1 MGMYQKFLSMA
12 AIVGIKE
19 KSRRENNME
28 KYTYF
33 VVFEYNDFDYTGTG
47 RCNYTRQGPI
57 KNIDDV
63 KNMEKVIK
71 QKHDYDKVLI
81 TNIQRFPI

>member
-1 MGMYQKFLSMA
+1 
-12 AIVGIKE
+12 
-19 KSRRENNME
+19 ME

-33 VVFEYNDFDYTGTG
+33 VAFEYKDFDYTGTG
-47 RCNYTRQGPI
+47 RCNYTRQSPI

-63 KNMEKVIK
+63 KEMERVIS

-81 TNIQRFPI
+81 TNIQKFPI